1 MTSSVVPVFTKSANG
16 ACYNKKKKFP
26 LGCPPAVQRS
36 RKRFKLLVGS
46 LGHGT

>member
-26 LGCPPAVQRS
+26 LGCPPAVHRS
-36 RKRFKLLVGS
+36 RKSKIKTMS
-46 LGHGT
+46 MECY